1 MESVSKDC
9 KYHCAVTTTKHTTNV
24 SDFISDQVSLAE
36 LSNGLVPVFAG
47 VRPGIQNLL

>member
-9 KYHCAVTTTKHTTNV
+9 KCHCAVTTTMHTTNV